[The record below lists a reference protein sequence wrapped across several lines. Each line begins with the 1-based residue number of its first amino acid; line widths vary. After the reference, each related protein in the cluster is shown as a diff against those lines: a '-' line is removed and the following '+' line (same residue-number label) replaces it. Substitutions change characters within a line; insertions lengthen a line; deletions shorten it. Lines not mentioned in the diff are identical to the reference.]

1 MSKEQQK
8 DSIICVVCHQPTD
21 PELDELVMAGFDEH
35 GKAFAEKAHV
45 HTVGCSDTLSRRG
58 MKW

>member
-35 GKAFAEKAHV
+35 GKAVAAKH
-45 HTVGCSDTLSRRG
+45 LSLIHI
-58 MKW
+58 